1 MLKVKLLHSTIL
13 TPAHHYILLHYTALH
28 CPSMHYTTLQVLL
41 LLSLLPAGQPARVEG
56 SALRAFL
63 GRLSVDYYFDS
74 FIKEDITIHLLPH
87 LTDHQLERLGIA
99 SMGHRMK
106 IMIAAQQLTAAD
118 MEEVEAE
125 EGEEGEVRQDPD
137 PGRVHCQVC
146 FRLLLA
152 TSLRRHMKSVHKSS
166 S

>member
-28 CPSMHYTTLQVLL
+28 CPSLHYTALQVLL

-118 MEEVEAE
+118 MEEVEVEA
-125 EGEEGEVRQDPD
+125 GSANHQDPAHQAAAQA
-137 PGRVHCQVC
+137 GYILILISNLNLNLNSIL
-146 FRLLLA
+146 F
-152 TSLRRHMKSVHKSS
+152 SFIF
-166 S
+166 